1 MVYQDNRIIT
11 LNSQDGD
18 KLNGTYLSNVQF
30 NFSGLLKEDK
40 NLVRSYI
47 TVLNAQIPVSF
58 YIIDET
64 NNILYYSDG
73 TTTKTIIITIGN
85 YNGNQMVTALN
96 AGFTSNGSLITTI
109 LNSQTGL
116 LYFTITGGTNY
127 TFLATSTIKS
137 ILGFDTNISSNTLIT
152 MPYQLN
158 LLGKKKI
165 FINSNNLRNSAF
177 SSKALSCVQTIA
189 TIPVDQPP
197 YNMISYVSVS
207 DLEKIIL
214 SNKSLDMIDIEIVD
228 EDNNYVNFRNINWS
242 ITLCLSVEKNDVEKL
257 DYGLKT
263 LPQQIENNNIESIK
277 KLSRDEKEL
286 KLLESYK
293 KYLN

>member
-18 KLNGTYLSNVQF
+18 KLNGTYLSNIHF
-30 NFSGLLKEDK
+30 NFSGLLKDEK
-40 NLVRSYI
+40 NLIRSYI

-58 YIIDET
+58 YIIDDT
-64 NNILYYSDG
+64 NNFLYYTENSVD
-73 TTTKTIIITIGN
+73 KIVELVPAN

-96 AGFTSNGSLITTI
+96 GVFLTNGTPITTL
-109 LNSQTGL
+109 LNPNTGL
-116 LYFTITGGTNY
+116 LYFFITGSIEI
-127 TFLATSTIKS
+127 TFKSTSTIKS
-137 ILGFDTNISSNTLIT
+137 ILGFDEDITSTTLIK

-158 LLGKKKI
+158 LLGKKKL

-177 SSKALSCVQTIA
+177 SSKSLSCIQTIA

-214 SNKSLDMIDIEIVD
+214 SNRALDMIDIEIVD

-257 DYGLKT
+257 DYGLYNIPPST
-263 LPQQIENNNIESIK
+263 EQNNNNIENNK

-286 KLLESYK
+286 RLLES
-293 KYLN
+293 